1 MVRFAKFHCFR
12 VRIVIR
18 EYIAK
23 TQLQQSIRESV
34 CGWVGVYVCSYM
46 NGNVSFCVAYVRY
59 LSCHGG
65 WACVCVCSNGCEHC
79 LVYLAGVGLCCM
91 FGW

>member
-65 WACVCVCSNGCEHC
+65 WACVCVCVFQW
-79 LVYLAGVGLCCM
+79 L
-91 FGW
+91 